1 MKKISFLL
9 VCVAMAVFTAV
20 NANGSGKPDDVS
32 KFEITP
38 VDDLNL
44 GKKAEKVWT
53 INYDSGSYLVTVVKH
68 SSHNGNTFAVH
79 SEFFDVC
86 FVGNEKGFGAR
97 RLRSSLCNARP
108 EFNKVVINE
117 NELAR
122 QKVITQNQVDDE
134 TAIGLIASYLPML
147 LNPAYQHLLN

>member
-1 MKKISFLL
+1 MKKINFLL

-20 NANGSGKPDDVS
+20 NAYGSGKPDDLT

-38 VDDLNL
+38 VTDLNL
-44 GKKAEKVWT
+44 GKNAEKVWT
-53 INYDSGSYLVTVVKH
+53 INYDSPNSQVTVVKH
-68 SSHNGNTFAVH
+68 TSKMGNMYAVH

-86 FVGNEKGFGAR
+86 FVCNTKGFGAR
-97 RLRSSLCNARP
+97 KLRSSLCNARP
-108 EFNKVVINE
+108 EFNKAVINE

-134 TAIGLIASYLPML
+134 TAVGLIASYLPML